1 MVSGKD
7 RGRSLE
13 NKIRENLPEFG
24 SVQIVSITDKQY
36 EKIKIFKGKQREKNG
51 KNEQLLLF

>member
-36 EKIKIFKGKQREKNG
+36 KKNKDFQRKTT
-51 KNEQLLLF
+51 